1 MGIAVLI
8 TITVFIATTA
18 GSISGIGGGVLIK
31 PVLDA
36 ITDMPAGVISFL
48 SGITVLTMT
57 VVSLLRSRKGE
68 QEISNVTLFLAIGA
82 AVGGVAGKKIFD
94 MIKTSAGND
103 AMVSL
108 IQNIV
113 MVILTVAVFVYTVRK
128 ETISTKNVENKVVVI
143 ICGLGLGM
151 LSSFLGI
158 GGGPINLMFL
168 SYLFSMDTKTAA
180 LNSLFVIFF
189 SQVLSLATTLVTGS
203 VPEFDV
209 TILILMMVFAV
220 AGATLGR
227 SLSKKMSGK
236 NVDILF
242 MILMAV
248 IIGLSVYN
256 CFRFGRLI

>member
-1 MGIAVLI
+1 MIVLI
-8 TITVFIATTA
+8 VITVFIATIV

-36 ITDMPAGVISFL
+36 VTSMPASQISFL

-57 VVSLLRSRKGE
+57 IVSLLRSRGGE
-68 QEISNVTLFLAIGA
+68 QKISSITIFLAIGA
-82 AVGGVAGKKIFD
+82 AVGGVVGKKVFD
-94 MIKTSAGND
+94 IIKTSAGND

-113 MVILTVAVFVYTVRK
+113 MVILTVAVFIYTLKK
-128 ETISTKNVENKVVVI
+128 ENVKTLQVENKALVI
-143 ICGLGLGM
+143 IAGFILGV

-158 GGGPINLMFL
+158 GGGPINLMIL

-189 SQVLSLATTLVTGS
+189 SQVLSLVTTLVTRS
-203 VPEFDV
+203 VPEFEWSM
-209 TILILMMVFAV
+209 LLLMMAFAV

-227 SLSKKMSGK
+227 TFSKKMSSK
-236 NVDILF
+236 AVDKLF

-248 IIGLSVYN
+248 IIGLSIYN
-256 CFRFGRLI
+256 CIRYGAMI

>member
-1 MGIAVLI
+1 MIVLI
-8 TITVFIATTA
+8 IITVFIATIV

-36 ITDMPAGVISFL
+36 VTSMPASQISFL

-57 VVSLLRSRKGE
+57 IVSLLRSRGGE
-68 QEISNVTLFLAIGA
+68 QKISNTTIFLAIGA
-82 AVGGVAGKKIFD
+82 AVGGVLGKKIFD
-94 MIKTSAGND
+94 IIKSSAGND

-113 MVILTVAVFVYTVRK
+113 MVILTVAVFIYTVKK
-128 ETISTKNVENKVVVI
+128 EKISTKKVENKVIVI
-143 ICGLGLGM
+143 IAGLVLGI

-158 GGGPINLMFL
+158 GGGPINLMIL

-189 SQVLSLATTLVTGS
+189 SQVLSLVTTLVTKS
-203 VPEFDV
+203 VPTFEWSM
-209 TILILMMVFAV
+209 LLLMMAFAV

-227 SLSKKMSGK
+227 TFSRKMSSEA
-236 NVDILF
+236 VDKLF
-242 MILMAV
+242 MVLMAV
-248 IIGLSVYN
+248 IIGLSIYN
-256 CFRFGRLI
+256 CIRYGTMI

>member
-1 MGIAVLI
+1 MIVLI
-8 TITVFIATTA
+8 VITVFVATIV

-36 ITDMPAGVISFL
+36 VTGMPASQISFL

-57 VVSLLRSRKGE
+57 IVSLLRSRGGE
-68 QEISNVTLFLAIGA
+68 QKISRTTIFLAIGA
-82 AVGGVAGKKIFD
+82 AVGGVAGKKVFD
-94 MIKTSAGND
+94 IIKTSAGND

-108 IQNIV
+108 IQNII
-113 MVILTVAVFVYTVRK
+113 MVILTVAVFIYTVK
-128 ETISTKNVENKVVVI
+128 KDKVNTKNVGNKVIVI
-143 ICGLGLGM
+143 IAGFVLGV

-158 GGGPINLMFL
+158 GGGPINLMIL

-189 SQVLSLATTLVTGS
+189 SQVLSLVTTLVTKS
-203 VPEFDV
+203 VPQFEW
-209 TILILMMVFAV
+209 TMLLLMMAFAV

-227 SLSKKMSGK
+227 AFSKKMTSK
-236 NVDILF
+236 AVDRLF

-248 IIGLSVYN
+248 IIGLSIYN
-256 CFRFGRLI
+256 CIRYGMMV